1 MTREWR
7 RKPLKSLKMDSDPPA
22 CGGGQEN
29 WSGEFRRSAPGRQ
42 RVRDEEAVHDARPE
56 CSGPAVTQRL
66 ERGHQRA
73 GSEYNLEGE
82 LRRGNLFLF
91 ESTATH

>member
-7 RKPLKSLKMDSDPPA
+7 RKPLKSLKMDSDPAA
-22 CGGGQEN
+22 CGGWSAELVRRIPQERAESTEGERRRGG
-29 WSGEFRRSAPGRQ
+29 SGLGIWNA
-42 RVRDEEAVHDARPE
+42 A
-56 CSGPAVTQRL
+56 GPAETQRL

-82 LRRGNLFLF
+82 LRRGKLIF
-91 ESTATH
+91 T